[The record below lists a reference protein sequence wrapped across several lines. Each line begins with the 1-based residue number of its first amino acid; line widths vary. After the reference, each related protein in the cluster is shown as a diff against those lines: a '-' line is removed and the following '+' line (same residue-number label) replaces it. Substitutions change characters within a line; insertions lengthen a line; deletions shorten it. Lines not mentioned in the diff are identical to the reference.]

1 MPVPPPRDCSSVLAT
16 DWDANSPQLLQ
27 NLQELGRRITAA
39 QAAREPLSSE
49 IIRDWQ
55 RLIMRGLSSSEHE
68 PFGVFRGEP
77 DLPDYNVRI
86 GDRLGTPA
94 NLVARELEA
103 FDRTLADSL
112 AELDRIIRRAH
123 LHDDLTADTVN
134 AVIILCAW
142 AHGEWV
148 RIHPFPN
155 GNGRTARILANAIA
169 VRYGLPAFMKV
180 RPRPGQAYAAVA
192 NEAMTGN
199 WKAAVPLFVQM
210 YLAAL

>member
-1 MPVPPPRDCSSVLAT
+1 MAA
-16 DWDANSPQLLQ
+16 DWDANSPELLQ
-27 NLQELGRRITAA
+27 NLQELGRRIVTG

-49 IIRDWQ
+49 TIRDWQ
-55 RLIMRGLSSSEHE
+55 RLIMRGLSASDNE

-86 GDRLGTPA
+86 GDHLGASA
-94 NLVARELEA
+94 NLVARELA
-103 FDRTLADSL
+103 VFDRTLTDNL
-112 AELDRIIRRAH
+112 AELDRVIQPQH
-123 LHDDLTADTVN
+123 LHDDLTADTLN

-155 GNGRTARILANAIA
+155 GNGRTARILVNAIA
-169 VRYGLPAFMKV
+169 IRYGLPAFMKV
-180 RPRPGQAYAAVA
+180 RPRPGPTYAAVA
-192 NEAMTGN
+192 AEAMTGN
-199 WKAAVPLFVQM
+199 WKAAIPLFVQM